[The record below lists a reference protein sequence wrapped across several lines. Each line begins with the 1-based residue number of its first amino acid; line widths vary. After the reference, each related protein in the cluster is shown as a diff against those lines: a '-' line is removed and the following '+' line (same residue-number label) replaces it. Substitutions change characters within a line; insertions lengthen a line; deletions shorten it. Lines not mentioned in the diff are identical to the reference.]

1 MFSKENFIMLSVNT
15 IILLIVIFILFR
27 LQDNKI
33 RYYFK
38 RLDKKLNYNSIENNG
53 TINDTLHNSSNISN
67 VSKIPNDTFHNP
79 SNDNLI
85 LNDID
90 SYIDPL
96 DNDQ

>member
-15 IILLIVIFILFR
+15 IISTIVIFILFK

-38 RLDKKLNYNSIENNG
+38 RLDKKLNYNNTQNIDLYDNLQKPSNLS
-53 TINDTLHNSSNISN
+53 NDLN
-67 VSKIPNDTFHNP
+67 VSKLPNDHVN
-79 SNDNLI
+79 N
-85 LNDID
+85 NDID

-96 DNDQ
+96 END

>member
-15 IILLIVIFILFR
+15 IISVIVIFILFK

-38 RLDKKLNYNSIENNG
+38 RLDKKLNYSNTQNF
-53 TINDTLHNSSNISN
+53 NDLYDNLQKPHIMPNDNT
-67 VSKIPNDTFHNP
+67 VSKLPNN
-79 SNDNLI
+79 NQIN
-85 LNDID
+85 NDID

-96 DNDQ
+96 END